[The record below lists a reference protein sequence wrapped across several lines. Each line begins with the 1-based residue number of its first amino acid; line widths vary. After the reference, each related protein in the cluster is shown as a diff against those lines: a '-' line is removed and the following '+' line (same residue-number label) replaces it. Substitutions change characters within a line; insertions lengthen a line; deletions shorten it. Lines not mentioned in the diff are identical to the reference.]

1 MSHTD
6 DSPDGSGTASSGTG
20 TTEAELEAADGK
32 PEEIPVWD
40 DEYIEKVSGRLLHNY
55 DLQKDHMV
63 RGEVFSL
70 FGHMELH
77 SEKHFFHPA
86 LSFGHHVS
94 HEYLFVRRTATV
106 TERDLES
113 LVDLG
118 HELANDWI
126 EADEEHFSTDF
137 TFVLVTEDIP
147 DDVRSRVAGLD
158 ERTLLRL
165 GYFGH
170 YEVNAIVVA
179 PDAKDVVAN
188 EAADVEEA
196 FRTWDPIEPEETG
209 LLGLIS
215 RRLQL

>member
-1 MSHTD
+1 MSD
-6 DSPDGSGTASSGTG
+6 ANDAPDAGASPSSGTG
-20 TTEAELEAADGK
+20 TTAAEREAAGGK

-40 DEYIEKVSGRLLHNY
+40 DEYIEQVSSRLLHNY
-55 DLQKDHMV
+55 DLQKDHVV
-63 RGEVFSL
+63 RGESFSL

-94 HEYLFVRRTATV
+94 HEYLFVRRSATV
-106 TERDLES
+106 TEREIDS
-113 LVDLG
+113 LVALG
-118 HELANDWI
+118 HELAGDWI
-126 EADEEHFSTDF
+126 EADEEHYSSEF

-165 GYFGH
+165 GYYGH

-179 PDAKDVVAN
+179 PEASDIVAN
-188 EAADVEEA
+188 DGADVEEA
-196 FRTWDPIEPEETG
+196 FRTWDPIEPEEPG